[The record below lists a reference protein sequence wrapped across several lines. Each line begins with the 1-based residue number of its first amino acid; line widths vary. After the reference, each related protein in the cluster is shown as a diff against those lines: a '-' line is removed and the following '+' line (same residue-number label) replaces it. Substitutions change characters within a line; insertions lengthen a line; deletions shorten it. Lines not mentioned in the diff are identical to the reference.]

1 LPHGIYAAP
10 PGEIDLRQRWLV
22 PLLVIIAVAAVSY
35 GIFRATRHPVVPEGL
50 LYGNGH
56 VEGTE
61 VRVTSEVGGR
71 ITSQSLPEGGNV
83 VQGQPVVVLES
94 ETTTDLLNAARAE
107 LRATRQSR
115 EAIDSQIA
123 MWHHHVET
131 AERQLSRIRDLR
143 ASNLAS
149 EADADQAENT
159 LREAQQQVQSL
170 GSQAGALDEQIAAA
184 EARAQL
190 AESNLEKHVVE
201 APIDG
206 TVLVRTA
213 ETGEVIQ
220 PGQPL
225 ALIVDLTRLEL
236 KVYVP
241 EKDIGKVRLGNPA
254 RVSVNAFPDRYFEAH
269 VSRVDDYAQF
279 TPRDIHVPE
288 ERTRMVYG
296 VTLALDDASGQLK
309 PGMPA
314 DAWIK
319 WDDSASWTSCCPL
332 P

>member
-1 LPHGIYAAP
+1 
-10 PGEIDLRQRWLV
+10 LRQGWLV
-22 PLLVIIAVAAVSY
+22 SILVLIAIAAVSY
-35 GIFRATRHPVVPEGL
+35 GIFRATRPPAVPAGL

-71 ITSQSLPEGGNV
+71 VTEQALPEGEFVARGM
-83 VQGQPVVVLES
+83 PVVVLEA
-94 ETTTDLLNAARAE
+94 ETTTDQLSAMQAE
-107 LRATRQSR
+107 LRAIRQSR
-115 EAIDSQIA
+115 EAIDSQVA
-123 MWHHHVET
+123 MWRHHLET
-131 AERQLSRIRDLR
+131 ATRQLGRISDLR
-143 ASNLAS
+143 KSNLAS
-149 EADADQAENT
+149 ESDADQAENA
-159 LREAQQQVQSL
+159 LREAQQQVETL
-170 GSQAGALDEQIAAA
+170 GSQARVLDEQIAAA
-184 EARAQL
+184 EARVRL
-190 AESNLEKHVVE
+190 AESNLEKHVVA

-206 TVLVRTA
+206 TVLVRTV

-225 ALIVDLTRLEL
+225 ALVVDLTRLEL

-241 EKDIGKVRLGNPA
+241 ERDIGKVRLGNPA
-254 RVSVNAFPDRYFEAH
+254 KVAVNAFPDRYFEGH

-296 VTLALDDASGQLK
+296 VTLALDDSAGLLK